1 MAGESA
7 WEADFS
13 ISCAQ
18 CGGQEFREIFP
29 VPAEIYRAY
38 RAYRSGAG
46 QEVLYELVASVY
58 ACVQCGH
65 LEKFVDWGEGDG
77 APGVGEK
84 PG

>member
-1 MAGESA
+1 MAGGSA

-29 VPAEIYRAY
+29 IPAEIYRAY
-38 RAYRSGAG
+38 RSGIG
-46 QEVLYELVASVY
+46 QEVPHELVASVY

-65 LEKFVDWGEGDG
+65 LEKFVDWGAGDG
-77 APGVGEK
+77 TPGAGEK